1 MSNGHEPYG
10 SQQPQ
15 QPYGYQGSAD
25 YHDPQGYQQPPMV
38 NENPYAQPAASQQ
51 DQQYG
56 HEQQYGQDQQYAAG
70 SAGAPSNGETHTG
83 TGVGRKTLIGG
94 MLVAALVG
102 AGTYGLVDL
111 ATGSDNVLTNA
122 TQGASSQLIVNN
134 EDSVNAV
141 TAAAAKASPSVV
153 TISSVSGSQSGS
165 GSGIILD
172 DQGHILTNTHVVTL
186 DGQTNDPT
194 LEVQL
199 SDGTVTSAT
208 VVGTDPLSDLAV
220 IKIQANNLVPAEL
233 GDSSKLNVGDTTI
246 AIGAPLGL
254 SGTVTDGIVSTT
266 DRTITVA
273 SSAVPDTPTEGDTQ
287 DENSGSGGWSDFFF
301 DYGQGSSQGQTESV
315 FLNVLQTDAA
325 INPGNSGGPLINT
338 DGQVVGVNVAIASA
352 GSSSS
357 SQSGAGNI
365 GVGFAI
371 PINHAK
377 RVAAEIIDS
386 GEATHGY
393 LGATVTA
400 SAANDGQSQSFSAG
414 AVVESV
420 ESGSPASDA
429 GLRKGD
435 VVLSFNGHKVQDAS
449 ELTAAVR
456 ELPADGEGE
465 LVYTRGGNQETVNV
479 TVGNANDAKN

>member
-10 SQQPQ
+10 SQQS
-15 QPYGYQGSAD
+15 YGYQGSAD
-25 YHDPQGYQQPPMV
+25 YHDPQVHQQTPMV
-38 NENPYAQPAASQQ
+38 NENPYAQ
-51 DQQYG
+51 DQG
-56 HEQQYGQDQQYAAG
+56 HARNSWYDHDQQYAATYG
-70 SAGAPSNGETHTG
+70 GGPGAGETSTAA
-83 TGVGRKTLIGG
+83 GVGRKTLIGG

-102 AGTYGLVDL
+102 AGTYGVVDV
-111 ATGSDNVLTNA
+111 ATGSDNALTNA

-153 TISSVSGSQSGS
+153 TISSVSGNQSGS

-220 IKIQANNLVPAEL
+220 IKIEADNLVPAEL
-233 GDSSKLNVGDTTI
+233 GDSSNINVGDTTI

-287 DENSGSGGWSDFFF
+287 DQDSGSGGWSDFFF
-301 DYGQGSSQGQTESV
+301 DYGQGSTQGETESV

-325 INPGNSGGPLINT
+325 INPGNSGGPLVNT
-338 DGQVVGVNVAIASA
+338 DGQVVGINVAIASA
-352 GSSSS
+352 SSSGSSE
-357 SQSGAGNI
+357 SGAGNI

-377 RVAAEIIDS
+377 RVAEEIIES

-393 LGATVTA
+393 LGATVAA
-400 SAANDGQSQSFSAG
+400 SAANDGQSQAFSAG

-420 ESGSPASDA
+420 ESGSPADDA
-429 GLRKGD
+429 GLRQGD
-435 VVLSFNGHKVQDAS
+435 VVMSFNGHQIQDAS

-465 LVYTRGGNQETVNV
+465 LVYSRGSNQETVTV
-479 TVGNANDAKN
+479 TVGNAEDAAN

>member
-10 SQQPQ
+10 SQQS
-15 QPYGYQGSAD
+15 YGYQGSAD
-25 YHDPQGYQQPPMV
+25 YHDPQVHQQPPMV
-38 NENPYAQPAASQQ
+38 NENPYAQ
-51 DQQYG
+51 DQGYAQNSWYD
-56 HEQQYGQDQQYAAG
+56 HDQQYAATYG
-70 SAGAPSNGETHTG
+70 GGPGAGETSTAA
-83 TGVGRKTLIGG
+83 GVGRKTLIGG

-102 AGTYGLVDL
+102 AGTYGVVDV
-111 ATGSDNVLTNA
+111 ATGSDNALTNA

-153 TISSVSGSQSGS
+153 TISSVSGNQSGS

-220 IKIQANNLVPAEL
+220 IKIEADNLVPAEL
-233 GDSSKLNVGDTTI
+233 GDSSNINVGDTTI

-287 DENSGSGGWSDFFF
+287 DQDSGSGGWSDFFF
-301 DYGQGSSQGQTESV
+301 DYGQGSTQGETESV

-325 INPGNSGGPLINT
+325 INPGNSGGPLVNT
-338 DGQVVGVNVAIASA
+338 DGQVVGINVAIASA
-352 GSSSS
+352 SSSGSSE
-357 SQSGAGNI
+357 SGAGNI

-377 RVAAEIIDS
+377 RVAEEIIES

-393 LGATVTA
+393 LGATVAA
-400 SAANDGQSQSFSAG
+400 SAANDGQSQAFSAG

-420 ESGSPASDA
+420 ESGSPADDA
-429 GLRKGD
+429 GLRQGD
-435 VVLSFNGHKVQDAS
+435 VVMSFNGHQIQDAS

-465 LVYTRGGNQETVNV
+465 LVYSRGSNQETVTV
-479 TVGNANDAKN
+479 TVGNAEDAAN